1 MLKIKIVKIK
11 DSAVI
16 PSYAHPGDAAMDLYS
31 SDDVVIARGERVKVP
46 TGIRMEIPD
55 EYVGLIWDKSG
66 LSMNEGL
73 KTLGGV
79 VDSGYRGE
87 VMVGIINLSEKD
99 FEIKAGEKIA
109 QMIVQK
115 KEEVEVEEV
124 KELEDSSRGED
135 GFGSTGR

>member
-11 DSAVI
+11 DSATT
-16 PSYAHPGDAAMDLYS
+16 PSYAHFGDAAMDFYS
-31 SDDVVIARGERVKVP
+31 SEDVVIARGARVKVP
-46 TGIRMEIPD
+46 TGIKMEIP
-55 EYVGLIWDKSG
+55 ENYVGLIWDKSG
-66 LSMNEGL
+66 LSMNYGL

-87 VMVGIINLSEKD
+87 VMVGIINLSDKD
-99 FEIKAGEKIA
+99 FELKAGEKIA
-109 QMIVQK
+109 QMIIQK

-135 GFGSTGR
+135 GFGSTGK